1 MARYNRN
8 RRTTYRPENEMLRF
22 ESVDNIMDDIE
33 NEGAEENLDTVSY
46 PEPIELHY
54 EEGPVEEVTE
64 PEVTDISEPKPQKKG
79 DEAAIAM
86 KVIAGSYGATEE
98 EIRSKLAE
106 DGYSFEEITDV
117 KKRILNGTY
126 YN

>member
-8 RRTTYRPENEMLRF
+8 RRVTYRPEPMAQEEEVSPSDGYLEMDS
-22 ESVDNIMDDIE
+22 E
-33 NEGAEENLDTVSY
+33 
-46 PEPIELHY
+46 PEPFYSNTIELFP
-54 EEGPVEEVTE
+54 EEEPVEEVTE
-64 PEVTDISEPKPQKKG
+64 PEITDISEPEPQKKG

-86 KVIAGSYGATEE
+86 KIIAGSYGATEE

-106 DGYSFEEITDV
+106 DGYSFEEVTDV

>member
-8 RRTTYRPENEMLRF
+8 RRTTYRPESETLRF
-22 ESVDNIMDDIE
+22 ESVDNIIDDIE

-46 PEPIELHY
+46 PEPIELFY
-54 EEGPVEEVTE
+54 EEEPAEEVTE
-64 PEVTDISEPKPQKKG
+64 PEVTDISEPEPQKKG
-79 DEAAIAM
+79 DEVAIAM